1 MTSDDEFEPRLGKMR
16 SAGKGRAGRF
26 LNRVL
31 AVTNLARGG
40 AAQGMSGR
48 KSRFDGSRIGRGSGV
63 GRVLSARDGYSAL
76 RQRRV
81 IIKSRIVKLAGKG
94 ISAARA
100 HLRYIQRDGVTRE
113 GAPGELYNADMDRA
127 DDRGFLDRAED
138 GGDRHQFR
146 FIVSPED
153 GNQYDDL
160 KPFVGRLMTQME
172 EDLDTRLDWV
182 AVDHYN
188 TGHPHS
194 HIIVRGR
201 DDLGKDLIIAREY
214 ITTGM
219 RERAAEIVRMDFG
232 PRSDFEIEST
242 LRREVDQ
249 ERFTSIDRNLIRD
262 KDETGMVAAVDR
274 DAFRQSLKA
283 GRLQKLQ
290 RLGLA
295 DDLGQGRWH
304 LTPDLEPT
312 LRQMGERGDIIK
324 TLHHEMK
331 LQGRPRIMPDIV
343 IHGQDST
350 VISSKPIVGQLV
362 RRGLSDELNDRHY
375 MIVDGVDGRVH
386 YVDIGQGEKTE
397 PVVNN
402 AIVRITPNT
411 PEIKRV
417 DRTIAE
423 VAAGNGG
430 YYDVEA
436 HLRHDP
442 SARETFAETHIRR
455 LEAIRRSTGGIER
468 EADGRFRI
476 GTDYLDQALTYEHK
490 QAKLA
495 PVRVEVLSAL
505 PPNRQVTVQA
515 ATWLDQELVSDT
527 PSSIADA
534 GFGKAVST
542 ALNERR
548 RWLVEEGLAD
558 VDAGGQAA
566 FKTNMIETL
575 KRRELLLAA
584 GQLSDDLGLHFVETR
599 AGQRV
604 EGTLRSSLGLIG
616 GKVAVIELTS
626 APNQKARDFTLV
638 PWRPVLTDHI
648 GKQVSGIVRE
658 GNINWTI
665 GRQRGMGIE

>member
-1 MTSDDEFEPRLGKMR
+1 MTSDDEFEPQLGRIR
-16 SAGKGRAGRF
+16 SSGKGKTGKF

-31 AVTNLARGG
+31 AATNLARGG
-40 AAQGMSGR
+40 AAKGSSGR
-48 KSRFDGSRIGRGSGV
+48 KSRFDGSRIGRGSAV

-81 IIKSRIVKLAGKG
+81 IIKSRIVKLAVKG
-94 ISAARA
+94 MSAARA

-113 GAPGELYNADMDRA
+113 GAPGELYSADLDKA
-127 DDRGFLDRAED
+127 DDKAFLDRAED

-160 KPFVGRLMTQME
+160 KPFVRRLMAQME

-232 PRSDFEIEST
+232 PRSDFEIENT
-242 LRREVDQ
+242 LRQEVDH

-262 KDETGMVAAVDR
+262 RDETGIVAAIDR

-295 DDLGQGRWH
+295 GDLGQGRWQ
-304 LTPDLEPT
+304 LAPDLEPT

-331 LQGRPRIMPDIV
+331 LQGRARLMPDIV
-343 IHGQDST
+343 IHGQDDT
-350 VISSKPIVGQLV
+350 AILSKPVVGQLV

-375 MIVDGVDGRVH
+375 IIIDGVDGRAH

-455 LEAIRRSTGGIER
+455 LEAIRRSTGGVER

-476 GTDYLDQALTYEHK
+476 GPDYLDQVAAYEHK
-490 QAKLA
+490 QASLA
-495 PVRVEVLSAL
+495 PARVEILSAL
-505 PPNRQVTVQA
+505 PPDRQVTVQA
-515 ATWLDQELVSDT
+515 ATWLDRELVSDT
-527 PSSIADA
+527 PTSINEA
-534 GFGKAVST
+534 GFGKAVNA
-542 ALNERR
+542 ALRQRR
-548 RWLVEEGLAD
+548 DWLVAEGLAD
-558 VDAGGQAA
+558 VGADGQTA
-566 FKTNMIETL
+566 FKANMIETL
-575 KRRELLLAA
+575 KRRELRLAA
-584 GQLSDDLGLHFVETR
+584 GQLSGDLGLNFVETR
-599 AGQRV
+599 AGQRL
-604 EGTLRSSLGLIG
+604 EGTLRGSLDLTG
-616 GKVAVIELTS
+616 GKVAVIELAS
-626 APNQKARDFTLV
+626 GPNQRARDFTLL
-638 PWRPVLTDHI
+638 PWRPVLESYI
-648 GKQVSGIVRE
+648 GKQVSGLVRE
-658 GNINWTI
+658 GGINWTI
-665 GRQRGMGIE
+665 GRQRGIGLE